1 FRGYNE
7 REVDKFLDEV
17 TEEIA
22 RLHADNKRLHEEL
35 EARGTVRLDT
45 DAVNEA
51 DEILRRA
58 REQAARIVAEAET
71 EAAGR
76 REAGPEPAAEERVTG
91 PDFLGREREFLQ
103 SLATLIQSHAA

>member
-1 FRGYNE
+1 MSMPRKRKERSETEAAAPSDSKRVTPIDIQQKEFRLAFRGYNE
-7 REVDKFLDEV
+7 REVDRFLDEV

-51 DEILRRA
+51 DDILRRA
-58 REQAARIVAEAET
+58 REQAARIVAEAE
-71 EAAGR
+71 A
-76 REAGPEPAAEERVTG
+76 
-91 PDFLGREREFLQ
+91 
-103 SLATLIQSHAA
+103 